1 MIKNKFW
8 NELAQTVSKP
18 LEIWVLSV
26 LIIYALLVMN
36 WWHFIWFFFCLLY
49 SLYMIVG
56 VFPLTVL
63 MFGCIFVYLGL
74 CNIIFYFDY
83 LIFSF
88 LGCIFKG
95 ILKFISYNWNKISQF
110 HIFVFC
116 SILLDYCVKKSLC
129 QKNIF
134 NNI

>member
-1 MIKNKFW
+1 MGTLCLN
-8 NELAQTVSKP
+8 NLCLACHELMTFY
-18 LEIWVLSV
+18 
-26 LIIYALLVMN
+26 LI
-36 WWHFIWFFFCLLY
+36 FFCLLY

-134 NNI
+134 NNIQQLTKYVSVSYNDVKC

>member
-1 MIKNKFW
+1 MFSCISWNMRSLIIFVLINLCLAY
-8 NELAQTVSKP
+8 NELMTFY
-18 LEIWVLSV
+18 
-26 LIIYALLVMN
+26 LIFAVYYIHCTWLYLLDR
-36 WWHFIWFFFCLLY
+36 
-49 SLYMIVG
+49 G
-56 VFPLTVL
+56 FPLWQCFCVAAK
-63 MFGCIFVYLGL
+63 IFVYLGL

-116 SILLDYCVKKSLC
+116 SILLDYCVKKSLSE
-129 QKNIF
+129 KYF
-134 NNI
+134 

>member
-1 MIKNKFW
+1 MKWISSNRVKALRNMGTLCL
-8 NELAQTVSKP
+8 NNLCLACHELMTFY
-18 LEIWVLSV
+18 
-26 LIIYALLVMN
+26 LI
-36 WWHFIWFFFCLLY
+36 FFCLLY

-134 NNI
+134 NII

>member
-1 MIKNKFW
+1 MIWISSNCVEVLR
-8 NELAQTVSKP
+8 NMGTLCLNNLCLACHELMTFY
-18 LEIWVLSV
+18 
-26 LIIYALLVMN
+26 LI
-36 WWHFIWFFFCLLY
+36 FFCLLY

-88 LGCIFKG
+88 FGMHFKG

>member
-95 ILKFISYNWNKISQF
+95 ILNLFLTIGIKSVSFIYLY
-110 HIFVFC
+110 FVRY
-116 SILLDYCVKKSLC
+116 SSTIALKKSLC